1 MATWFLDA
9 PLVKLPSWNYN
20 GPLIYLLSNLKVE
33 GHSVIHL
40 DHPINQVVMLTKVN
54 FRLHSFYLW
63 FFQIKH
69 ISIRGCQ
76 KSPEVR
82 RYIIGLT
89 TKLLIIIIDALIF
102 HLYPNGIFFATDG
115 TLLLVCLRTK
125 CIFKFAPVLT
135 YGYVLYHVHLL
146 IVSICGCCVD

>member
-1 MATWFLDA
+1 MY
-9 PLVKLPSWNYN
+9 LVKLPNWNYN

-63 FFQIKH
+63 FFRKKTYKYSRMSKIP
-69 ISIRGCQ
+69 GGT
-76 KSPEVR
+76 EVHHR
-82 RYIIGLT
+82 
-89 TKLLIIIIDALIF
+89 IDNEIVNYNHRCTNF

-115 TLLLVCLRTK
+115 TLLPVCLRTK